1 MVVVVVEPILLDEV
15 CHDHTGAH
23 DHHGRTVLL
32 KLAFLATPGLA
43 PLLGLSWK
51 MEIHRP
57 EDLRLVFQASAPLR
71 VDICFDPILYFS

>member
-32 KLAFLATPGLA
+32 KLAFLATPGRA

-57 EDLRLVFQASAPLR
+57 EDLRLGLLSICPFASRYL
-71 VDICFDPILYFS
+71 F